1 LTATDSTDIVS
12 SFPYTVKVFLENLNG
27 SFSEIVPSTSTSSGI
42 GLITDS
48 AAYSSDE
55 ILIIPETLTHCNPI
69 IDEHSSDLLLAQ
81 TAHTQ
86 SLILQ
91 KNQPNDS
98 SKTESEE
105 HDYSDESDQPDFT
118 VDIEDEM
125 ISQNEIYPT
134 KLNKV
139 IYATGTSSALPAQPH
154 LLSTSLEPVEHR
166 LHPMTSSILQTGFPV
181 LVIHSILLLFQ
192 SQRLKSLKTIF
203 CLPNLTVPIKTKSVL
218 LSVQNTCVP

>member
-1 LTATDSTDIVS
+1 MRTPFPPNAFLTATDSTDLVS

-42 GLITDS
+42 RLITDS

-91 KNQPNDS
+91 KINQ
-98 SKTESEE
+98 
-105 HDYSDESDQPDFT
+105 
-118 VDIEDEM
+118 M
-125 ISQNEIYPT
+125 IAVR
-134 KLNKV
+134 LNPRNMT
-139 IYATGTSSALPAQPH
+139 IRTNLISPIS
-154 LLSTSLEPVEHR
+154 LL
-166 LHPMTSSILQTGFPV
+166 I
-181 LVIHSILLLFQ
+181 
-192 SQRLKSLKTIF
+192 LKTRWFLRMKFIPQSLIKLSMLQEPPQHS
-203 CLPNLTVPIKTKSVL
+203 LPNLIFSALHWNQWSTASIPWHPVYSKQVS
-218 LSVQNTCVP
+218 LSLSFIPYFCCFKVNA